1 MINFAVETH
10 KVTER
15 EGKIVGGNVV
25 TMRVLIPNNNTYKH
39 IKNRPYI
46 YLGIKAYNHID
57 LFFLVR
63 FCFVFRCS
71 DVKSEAFV

>member
-15 EGKIVGGNVV
+15 EVVGGNVV

-57 LFFLVR
+57 LFFLFLVR
-63 FCFVFRCS
+63 FLLLLFLFCFSLFGR
-71 DVKSEAFV
+71 

>member
-15 EGKIVGGNVV
+15 EREIVGGNVV

-57 LFFLVR
+57 LFFLFLVR
-63 FCFVFRCS
+63 FFLFLFCFSLFGR
-71 DVKSEAFV
+71 

>member
-15 EGKIVGGNVV
+15 ERVIVGGNVV

-39 IKNRPYI
+39 IKKPAV
-46 YLGIKAYNHID
+46 YLSRY
-57 LFFLVR
+57 
-63 FCFVFRCS
+63 
-71 DVKSEAFV
+71 